1 MRFLIIFIFLITN
14 VVAEELPGIKNIVIH
29 KIPKTHDNVIFLDKN
44 DQKIN
49 INEYTGNLLIL
60 NFWATW
66 CEPCKEEMPS
76 LDKLQ
81 ANPELDKI
89 KIFPINIG
97 KESLNKVNKFFIDLN
112 IKNFEPYFDPPTT
125 LAKMFT
131 LRGVPTTI
139 LINKEGQEFARIIGS
154 IDFEDTNFVN
164 WIKLKFLQSILV
176 KKIQIK
182 LINFLKILISKIS
195 NLILIHLPY

>member
-1 MRFLIIFIFLITN
+1 MRLLIIFILMLSNSF
-14 VVAEELPGIKNIVIH
+14 ASDASEIKNLVIN
-29 KIPKTHDNVIFLDKN
+29 KELKNYSDITFLNIKN
-44 DQKIN
+44 KELYLNDYK
-49 INEYTGNLLIL
+49 GNLVLL

-66 CEPCKEEMPS
+66 CAPCKDEMPS

-97 KESLNKVNKFFIDLN
+97 KETLEKVNKFFIDLN

-164 WIKLKFLQSILV
+164 WIKKY
-176 KKIQIK
+176 
-182 LINFLKILISKIS
+182 N
-195 NLILIHLPY
+195 

>member
-29 KIPKTHDNVIFLDKN
+29 KIPKTYDNVIFLDKN

-49 INEYTGNLLIL
+49 INEYKGNFLIL
-60 NFWATW
+60 NFWAVW

-97 KESLNKVNKFFIDLN
+97 KENLTKVSKFFIDLN

-125 LAKMFT
+125 LAKKFS
-131 LRGVPTTI
+131 LRGVPTSI
-139 LINKEGQEFARIIGS
+139 IINKEGQEFARIMGS
-154 IDFEDTNFVN
+154 IDFEDKNFVN
-164 WIKLKFLQSILV
+164 WIKKY
-176 KKIQIK
+176 
-182 LINFLKILISKIS
+182 N
-195 NLILIHLPY
+195 

>member
-29 KIPKTHDNVIFLDKN
+29 KVPKTYDNVIFLDKR

-49 INEYTGNLLIL
+49 INEYKGSLLIL

-76 LDKLQ
+76 LDNLQ
-81 ANPELDKI
+81 VNPDLDKI
-89 KIFPINIG
+89 KIFAINIG
-97 KESLNKVNKFFIDLN
+97 KENLEKVNKFFINLN
-112 IKNFEPYFDPPTT
+112 IKNFEPYFDSPIT
-125 LAKMFT
+125 LAKTFS
-131 LRGVPTTI
+131 LRGVPTSI

-154 IDFEDTNFVN
+154 IDFEDKNFVN
-164 WIKLKFLQSILV
+164 WIKKY
-176 KKIQIK
+176 
-182 LINFLKILISKIS
+182 N
-195 NLILIHLPY
+195 

>member
-14 VVAEELPGIKNIVIH
+14 VVAKELPDIKNIVIH
-29 KIPKTHDNVIFLDKN
+29 KIPKTYDNVIFLDKN

-49 INEYTGNLLIL
+49 INEYKGNFLIL
-60 NFWATW
+60 NFWAVW

-97 KESLNKVNKFFIDLN
+97 KETLDKVNKFFVDLN

-125 LAKMFT
+125 LAKKFS
-131 LRGVPTTI
+131 LRGVPTSI
-139 LINKEGQEFARIIGS
+139 LINKEGQEFARIMGS
-154 IDFEDTNFVN
+154 IDFEDKNFVN
-164 WIKLKFLQSILV
+164 WIKKY
-176 KKIQIK
+176 
-182 LINFLKILISKIS
+182 N
-195 NLILIHLPY
+195 

>member
-29 KIPKTHDNVIFLDKN
+29 KIPKTYDNVIFLDKN

-66 CEPCKEEMPS
+66 CEPCKDEMPS

-97 KESLNKVNKFFIDLN
+97 KETLEKVNKFFIDLN

-154 IDFEDTNFVN
+154 IDFEDKNFIS
-164 WIKLKFLQSILV
+164 WIKKY
-176 KKIQIK
+176 
-182 LINFLKILISKIS
+182 N
-195 NLILIHLPY
+195 

>member
-29 KIPKTHDNVIFLDKN
+29 KIPKTYDNVIFLDKK

-49 INEYTGNLLIL
+49 IDKYRGNLLVL

-76 LDKLQ
+76 LDRLQ

-97 KESLNKVNKFFIDLN
+97 KETLDKVNKFFEGLN

-125 LAKMFT
+125 LAKKFS
-131 LRGVPTTI
+131 LRGVPTSI
-139 LINKEGQEFARIIGS
+139 LINKEGQEFARIMGS
-154 IDFEDTNFVN
+154 IDFEDKNFIN
-164 WIKLKFLQSILV
+164 WIKKY
-176 KKIQIK
+176 
-182 LINFLKILISKIS
+182 N
-195 NLILIHLPY
+195 